1 MTLQEFI
8 AKYTGKGIDFDGHYG
23 FQCVDLYRQYIQDVI
38 QCPQSPGVTGAKDIW
53 TTYLPEYFDRVT
65 NTPEGIPQEG
75 DIMIWGDTYGQYGHV
90 AVVLSGTLTTFTCFS
105 QNDPIGS
112 LCITKKYSSYKPT
125 LGWLHPKKGTSN
137 EQILKDKISDLETKV
152 ATLNEAV
159 ASKSLEVNHLR
170 TELEAQERD
179 NLDLSAQLNE
189 ARKQRD
195 EFKFQI
201 EDYKIKASNL
211 QKAIDVANGQIEALN
226 GQIKGLEATVK
237 GLETTVKELK
247 LVKLSEVNNGLL
259 IQELF
264 YRLFRK
270 K

>member
-23 FQCVDLYRQYIQDVI
+23 FQCVDLYRQYVQDVV

-53 TTYLPEYFDRVT
+53 TTYLPEYFERIT
-65 NTPEGIPQEG
+65 NTPEGIPLEG
-75 DIMIWGDTYGQYGHV
+75 DIMIWGDAYGQYGHV
-90 AVVLSGTLTTFTCFS
+90 AVVLSGNLTTFTCFS
-105 QNDPIGS
+105 QNDPAGVLS
-112 LCITKKYSSYKPT
+112 GTKKYSSYKPT
-125 LGWLHPKKGTSN
+125 LGWLHPKKGVNN
-137 EQILKDKISDLETKV
+137 EQILKDKISALETQM

-170 TELEAQERD
+170 TELETQERD

-195 EFKFQI
+195 DFKFQK
-201 EDYKIKASNL
+201 EEAEIKASNL
-211 QKAIDVANGQIEALN
+211 QKALDVANGQIEALN
-226 GQIKGLEATVK
+226 GQIKGLEGVIKSGQMLKLSGIRK
-237 GLETTVKELK
+237 GLLFK
-247 LVKLSEVNNGLL
+247 
-259 IQELF
+259 ELF
-264 YRLFRK
+264 YRFFRRGGK